1 DNYDLIIYG
10 YNEGDS
16 IRVTDFFYSDT
27 YAIENFVFKDKSF
40 TLDDLR
46 KEGMVLYGTTG
57 NDTIT
62 LKNGRAI
69 IYGGNGNDT
78 ITTGNSNDV
87 LNGGDGNDS
96 LYAYGGDDLL
106 DGGAGNDYLVGGEGN
121 DTYVFAK
128 GHGQD
133 KIYDIKGTDTI
144 QFTDV
149 NSDEVK
155 FRKDNYDLIIYGY
168 NEGDSIRVTDF
179 FYSDTYA
186 IENFVFKDKSFTL
199 DDLRK
204 EGMVLY
210 GTTGN
215 DTITLKNGRAI
226 IYGGDGNDTITT
238 GNSNDVLNGGDGDD
252 SLYAYGGDDLLDG
265 GAGNDYLVG
274 GEGNDTYV
282 FAKGHGQDK
291 IYDIKGTDTIQ
302 FTDVNSDEV
311 KFRKDNYDL
320 IIYGY
325 NEEDSIRVTDFFY
338 SDTYAIENFV
348 FKDKSF
354 TSKDVHIYVRS
365 IEIHLNG
372 TQNYNISAFNNT
384 PSRNNILSSQAQ
396 NLIMAMSNFTSSQNG
411 SLVNSDQTQHFN
423 QSNIIATSWNN

>member
-1 DNYDLIIYG
+1 
-10 YNEGDS
+10 
-16 IRVTDFFYSDT
+16 
-27 YAIENFVFKDKSF
+27 F

-78 ITTGNSNDV
+78 ITTGDSNDV

-133 KIYDIKGTDTI
+133 RIYDIKGTDTI

-155 FRKDNYDLIIYGY
+155 FRKDKDDLIIYSY
-168 NEGDSIRVTDF
+168 NEGDSIRITDF

-199 DDLRK
+199 DDLRTK
-204 EGMVLY
+204 GMVLY
-210 GTTGN
+210 GTTG
-215 DTITLKNGRAI
+215 
-226 IYGGDGNDTITT
+226 
-238 GNSNDVLNGGDGDD
+238 
-252 SLYAYGGDDLLDG
+252 
-265 GAGNDYLVG
+265 
-274 GEGNDTYV
+274 
-282 FAKGHGQDK
+282 
-291 IYDIKGTDTIQ
+291 
-302 FTDVNSDEV
+302 
-311 KFRKDNYDL
+311 
-320 IIYGY
+320 
-325 NEEDSIRVTDFFY
+325 
-338 SDTYAIENFV
+338 
-348 FKDKSF
+348 
-354 TSKDVHIYVRS
+354 
-365 IEIHLNG
+365 
-372 TQNYNISAFNNT
+372 
-384 PSRNNILSSQAQ
+384 
-396 NLIMAMSNFTSSQNG
+396 
-411 SLVNSDQTQHFN
+411 
-423 QSNIIATSWNN
+423 